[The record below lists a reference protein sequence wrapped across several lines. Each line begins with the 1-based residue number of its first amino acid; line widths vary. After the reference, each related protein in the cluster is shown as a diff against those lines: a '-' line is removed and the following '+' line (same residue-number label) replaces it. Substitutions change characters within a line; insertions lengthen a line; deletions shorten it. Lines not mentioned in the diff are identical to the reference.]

1 MWRKNN
7 FNTWLR
13 EGKMGMTTLEN
24 CVELACGVDST
35 YSLKLKFYFWTLFIR
50 EKFLVGMY
58 KYTNF

>member
-1 MWRKNN
+1 
-7 FNTWLR
+7 
-13 EGKMGMTTLEN
+13 MGMTTLEN